1 MDNEDKKNSAKNID
15 VSYVASLARIRIEDS
30 EKQKLQD
37 DMNEIL
43 GYINILSELNI
54 EGVEPTMHACDVKNV
69 WREDVPEKKNIKE
82 YFIANAPEN
91 VDNDFVKVPQVI
103 PGEEEA

>member
-1 MDNEDKKNSAKNID
+1 MSNEKNAANNID
-15 VSYVASLARIRIEDS
+15 VAYIASLAKLQIEDS

-43 GYINILSELNI
+43 SYINMLSELKI

-69 WREDVPEKKNIKE
+69 WREDVSEKKNIKE
-82 YFIANAPEN
+82 YLIANAPAN
-91 VDNDFVKVPQVI
+91 VDKDLVKVPQVI
-103 PGEEEA
+103 PGEGET

>member
-1 MDNEDKKNSAKNID
+1 MTNEKNAANNID
-15 VSYVASLARIRIEDS
+15 VSYIASLARLKIEDS

-43 GYINILSELNI
+43 GYINMLSELKI
-54 EGVEPTMHACDVKNV
+54 EDVEPTMYACDIKNV
-69 WREDVPEKKNIKE
+69 WREDVLEKKNIKE
-82 YFIANAPEN
+82 YLIENAPEN
-91 VDNDFVKVPQVI
+91 VDNNLVKVPQVI